1 MSLAVLGPAAPP
13 SLHVMTFNV
22 RRRMNGVTWPPAD
35 RWSIR
40 RPRLEA
46 LLRDERPT
54 ILGAQE
60 VLPDQAEAVRDA
72 LGATYRIVGHGR
84 HPGPRGEGCPL
95 FYDDAR
101 LELVDWRQA
110 ALSDRPDEAGST
122 SWGNVIPRVFVQA
135 GFRDR
140 MTSRTFTVINT
151 HLDVFSARARQRAAE
166 ELHAVIS
173 AQPSPA
179 ILLGDLNAGPTSAPW
194 TTLLSHGVL
203 RDAWSEADARLSPE
217 WGTFAGY
224 RRPRPGR
231 RIDAILV
238 SPGVEVRRAAINA
251 RPIDGGW
258 PSDHLPVQALVTIAA
273 SKGTK

>member
-1 MSLAVLGPAAPP
+1 MSLTLVGPAAPP

-35 RWSIR
+35 RWSVR
-40 RPRLEA
+40 RPRVEA

-60 VLPDQAEAVRDA
+60 VLPDQAEAIRDA
-72 LGATYRIVGHGR
+72 LGVSYRVIGYGR

-95 FYDDAR
+95 FYDESR

-110 ALSDRPDEAGST
+110 ALSDRPDEAGSM
-122 SWGNVIPRVFVQA
+122 SWGNAIPRVYVQA

-140 MTSRTFTVINT
+140 MTSRRFTVVNT
-151 HLDVFSARARQRAAE
+151 HLDAFSARARQRAAE

-173 AQPSPA
+173 VQPTPA
-179 ILLGDLNAGPTSAPW
+179 VLLGDLNAGPTSSPW
-194 TTLLSHGVL
+194 ATLLSHGVMT
-203 RDAWSEADARLSPE
+203 DAWAEADTRLSPE
-217 WGTFAGY
+217 WGTFSGY

-238 SPGVEVRRAAINA
+238 SPGVQVRRAAINA
-251 RPIDGGW
+251 RRIDGGW
-258 PSDHLPVQALVTIAA
+258 PSDHLPVQALVMIAA
-273 SKGTK
+273 SKAAK